1 MTKPRDPL
9 IPKLPEASG
18 EHYSVSQAE
27 NRSFWHRSDV
37 SGRKQ
42 CNTYIKNED
51 LLSRAR
57 TGGKESW
64 FLGI

>member
-1 MTKPRDPL
+1 M
-9 IPKLPEASG
+9 IPKLLDASG

-27 NRSFWHRSDV
+27 NRNFWHLSDV

-42 CNTYIKNED
+42 CNIYIENED
-51 LLSRAR
+51 LVFKAR
-57 TGGKESW
+57 TGGRVTW